1 MAVVKCPKCRKSYDP
16 GTEDLD
22 DLPEN
27 LSRKVVCPGCG
38 QWARLPEG
46 EAIPAPKLPPK
57 MLKAM
62 MSQATLVEDE
72 PSPPTLPPPKPK
84 GNDDEEEGGA
94 YTLTTD
100 DKPAAPVAEKPKKK
114 KEKKQAIK
122 RKIKK
127 KTVQF
132 AEDWQKILIANW
144 LMFGGMCAW
153 GICWILHLVIVLQGL
168 LSSSL
173 YSPLQLELIR
183 ENQLEMGP
191 FVIGLMCNLSNLDS
205 GKALYITEQ
214 ALFLASGGCFLAAY
228 CICLGVPNVFGTRGQ
243 TITMIV
249 FSVINLLVTLLLK
262 LLPAAGAMGY
272 VMVPLVAPEIAF
284 NIASLERSLPLHV
297 FWSGSPFWEFFAAII
312 FQAIFYGEPIL
323 YCVFLRSTAMAM
335 KDDQWLEPRAQSLM
349 RIGFGQYFMLLT
361 FYMLSITG
369 TTDVVGWTLLVVYLV
384 WRCFLIGY
392 IINYALTLYG
402 SQARIK
408 YLIGDDDDKKDDEE
422 DDD

>member
-16 GTEDLD
+16 GSEDLD

-27 LSRKVVCPGCG
+27 LSRKVVCPACG

-46 EAIPAPKLPPK
+46 EAIAAPKLPPK
-57 MLKAM
+57 MVKAM
-62 MSQATLVEDE
+62 MSQATLVEDA
-72 PSPPTLPPPKPK
+72 PSPPPPPLPPRAD
-84 GNDDEEEGGA
+84 GDDDEEGGA
-94 YTLTTD
+94 YTLTAAEE
-100 DKPAAPVAEKPKKK
+100 KPAALVEDKKK
-114 KEKKQAIK
+114 KKAKDKKPAIK
-122 RKIKK
+122 RKLKK

-132 AEDWQKILIANW
+132 AEDWQKVLIAIW
-144 LMFGGMCAW
+144 LMFAGMCVW
-153 GICWILHLVIVLQGL
+153 GVCWLLHLIIVLEGL
-168 LSSSL
+168 LSSTL

-183 ENQLEMGP
+183 DNQLEMGP

-214 ALFLASGGCFLAAY
+214 ALFLVSGGCFLAAY

-243 TITMIV
+243 TITLIV
-249 FSVINLLVTLLLK
+249 MGVINLLVTLLLR

-284 NIASLERSLPLHV
+284 SVASLERSLPLHV
-297 FWSGSPFWEFFAAII
+297 FWSGSPFWEFFAAIM
-312 FQAIFYGEPIL
+312 FQAIFFGEPIL
-323 YCVFLRSTAMAM
+323 FCVFLRSTALAL

-361 FYMLSITG
+361 YYMLSITG
-369 TTDVVGWTLLVVYLV
+369 TTDVVGWTLLIVYLV

-392 IINYALTLYG
+392 IINYALVLFG
-402 SQARIK
+402 SRARII
-408 YLIGDDDDKKDDEE
+408 YLIEE
-422 DDD
+422 DED